1 MKKFLIVILVFTL
14 AFAFIRIATS
24 TYENISRKNDEKME
38 VTPQSIT
45 DEEAEQLCYQVMG
58 KQDETTGFIFS
69 FNATDTFEQDGKE
82 YYAIRASWLVNNSH
96 MSYIGDFF
104 VSLDGKEIYTGFVSN
119 EEYIFEKQIWSK

>member
-1 MKKFLIVILVFTL
+1 MKKILIVILVSLL

-58 KQDETTGFIFS
+58 KQDETTGFPFS
-69 FNATDTFEQDGKE
+69 FGVTNTIQHDGKE

-96 MSYIGDFF
+96 LSYIGDFF
-104 VSLDGKEIYTGFVSN
+104 VSFDGKEIYTGFVN
-119 EEYIFEKQIWSK
+119 NDEYIFEKQIWRK